1 MVLSERLKQGGFS
14 GPLIRWLLAYGTFSV
29 PQAAGPIA
37 FTLLAMPLTG
47 SAGSG
52 AALVLAVTLAQIVGS
67 VPFARLGR
75 GWNAASYLK
84 VLVTVRAMA
93 FATLALLAKMQAPFP
108 VLLLAAAVGG
118 LVNGAAFGFLRS
130 ILNHL
135 VNPAAM
141 PRALGL
147 AATLNEFTFV
157 VSPVLASV
165 LGAAIDPVIALLLLV
180 ALSAAPVLLVPAI
193 PSPAAPEPGRRTA
206 AHGGTLLRPPII
218 LWLACTMANSAAVA
232 SVEIGAVAI
241 AVSFGLA
248 PAEGAVFAV
257 ALCVASVAGGVWVSA
272 RNRAPSLPA
281 VPRLLFLMGLGATL
295 TALNL
300 SVATTIVGAL
310 VVGSFLSPLGTYY
323 SLRLDAL
330 APLSRKAEVFALS
343 RTANS
348 LGIVLASAI
357 LTWSSLGV
365 TLVTSATLIFVAAA
379 AVRLASLRKSGAAV

>member
-193 PSPAAPEPGRRTA
+193 PSPAAPEPGLRTA

>member
-193 PSPAAPEPGRRTA
+193 PSPAAMLKFLRIERPSST
-206 AHGGTLLRPPII
+206 TLR
-218 LWLACTMANSAAVA
+218 
-232 SVEIGAVAI
+232 
-241 AVSFGLA
+241 
-248 PAEGAVFAV
+248 
-257 ALCVASVAGGVWVSA
+257 
-272 RNRAPSLPA
+272 
-281 VPRLLFLMGLGATL
+281 
-295 TALNL
+295 
-300 SVATTIVGAL
+300 
-310 VVGSFLSPLGTYY
+310 
-323 SLRLDAL
+323 
-330 APLSRKAEVFALS
+330 
-343 RTANS
+343 
-348 LGIVLASAI
+348 
-357 LTWSSLGV
+357 SSL
-365 TLVTSATLIFVAAA
+365 AAA
-379 AVRLASLRKSGAAV
+379 STTC